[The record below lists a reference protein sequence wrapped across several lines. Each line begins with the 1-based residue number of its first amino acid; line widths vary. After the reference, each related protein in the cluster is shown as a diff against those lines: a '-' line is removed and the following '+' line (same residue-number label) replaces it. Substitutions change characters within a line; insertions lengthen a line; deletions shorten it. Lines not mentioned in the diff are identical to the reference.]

1 MNTSDKNYINIG
13 FIKNIVICIYDLML
27 LFSVLF
33 FMSLPVILISDG
45 QAIINNVLYQLYLLI
60 IILFYYLWFWIKHNQ
75 TLGMK
80 SWKTYIVNSKNE
92 NKLSIKQCLLRLI
105 VSLLGGHIL
114 LIVHKHSLQ
123 DLISKTKIIRKISN
137 AS

>member
-1 MNTSDKNYINIG
+1 MSTSDKNYINIG
-13 FIKNIVICIYDLML
+13 FIKNIIICIYDLML

-33 FMSLPVILISDG
+33 FMSLPVIVISDG
-45 QAIINNVLYQLYLLI
+45 QAIINNILYQLYLLI
-60 IILFYYLWFWIKHNQ
+60 VILFYYLWFWIKHNQ

-80 SWKTYIVNSKNE
+80 SWKTYIVNNKNE

-105 VSLLGGHIL
+105 ISLLGGHIL

-123 DLISKTKIIRKISN
+123 DLISKTKIISKISN

>member
-1 MNTSDKNYINIG
+1 MTASDKNYINIG
-13 FIKNIVICIYDLML
+13 FIKNIIICIYDLML

-33 FMSLPVILISDG
+33 FMSLPIILISDG

-92 NKLSIKQCLLRLI
+92 NRLSIKQCLLRLI
-105 VSLLGGHIL
+105 ISLLGGHIL
-114 LIVHKHSLQ
+114 LIAHKHSLQ

>member
-1 MNTSDKNYINIG
+1 MNTSDKSYINIG
-13 FIKNIVICIYDLML
+13 FIKNIIICIYDLML

-33 FMSLPVILISDG
+33 FMSLPVIVISDG
-45 QAIINNVLYQLYLLI
+45 QAIINNILYQLYLLI
-60 IILFYYLWFWIKHNQ
+60 VILFYYLWFWIKHNQ

-80 SWKTYIVNSKNE
+80 SWKTYIVNNKNE

-105 VSLLGGHIL
+105 ISLLGGHIL

-123 DLISKTKIIRKISN
+123 DLISKTKIISKISN